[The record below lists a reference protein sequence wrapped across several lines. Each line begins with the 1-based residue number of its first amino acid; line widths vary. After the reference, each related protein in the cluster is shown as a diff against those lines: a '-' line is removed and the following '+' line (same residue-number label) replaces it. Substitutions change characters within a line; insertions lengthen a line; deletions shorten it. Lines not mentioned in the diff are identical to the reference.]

1 MTKPLSDK
9 QKTIL
14 TAIGTSQYGDGPG
27 SHIWSW
33 DVCNN
38 RSDASVLGSLIRRQ
52 LVGAEGDRKEATCW
66 LTEEGVAA
74 FYDLNPKPAPAPEP
88 EPEPAPAAPAKKKAA
103 AQKKA
108 APKKAAAKK
117 PAAKKTAKKK
127 PVGA

>member
-9 QKTIL
+9 QKMIL

-33 DVCNN
+33 DVCDN

-74 FYDLNPKPAPAPEP
+74 FYEINPKPA
-88 EPEPAPAAPAKKKAA
+88 AKPRA
-103 AQKKA
+103 
-108 APKKAAAKK
+108 KKAAAKK
-117 PAAKKTAKKK
+117 PAAKKAAAKKN
-127 PVGA
+127 PQLA

>member
-14 TAIGTSQYGDGPG
+14 TAIGNSQYGDGPG

-74 FYDLNPKPAPAPEP
+74 FYELNPKPAPEPEP
-88 EPEPAPAAPAKKKAA
+88 EPEPAPAK
-103 AQKKA
+103 KKA

-117 PAAKKTAKKK
+117 PAAKKPAKKK